1 MRIGHFVEV
10 LEIVPEETRGL
21 GLDGDAQHQHH
32 DGHGPVVR
40 PRVNYVEDAQIRS
53 ATYVS

>member
-10 LEIVPEETRGL
+10 LEILPEETRGL
-21 GLDGDAQHQHH
+21 GPEGDAQRQHH

-40 PRVNYVEDAQIRS
+40 PRVNSVDDAQSRS
-53 ATYVS
+53 AAYVS